1 MFRKLSMCLMALACT
16 GAAYA
21 HDHATHQST
30 TYSIPNPLRPGAKA
44 PYCEAQPETADGC
57 TFHSVAGGTYSAH
70 LSAGPGERWVAIPS
84 DADTVKVQAP
94 AAQGQGYQVIEL
106 KPNPAQNADATVTFD
121 KFSGDAKLI
130 ERRRITVMIH
140 PA

>member
-1 MFRKLSMCLMALACT
+1 MFKSFSIGLLALACS
-16 GAAYA
+16 GAVHAHEHAA
-21 HDHATHQST
+21 HDST

-57 TFHSVAGGTYSAH
+57 TFHSVAGGTYNAH
-70 LSAGPGERWVAIPS
+70 LSAGPGETWVAMPS
-84 DADTVKVQAP
+84 DANTVKVQAGAEQNP
-94 AAQGQGYQVIEL
+94 GYQVIEL
-106 KPNPAQNADATVTFD
+106 TPNPTQNADATVTFD

>member
-1 MFRKLSMCLMALACT
+1 MLKKLSICLLALACS

-21 HDHATHQST
+21 HEHATHEGT

-70 LSAGPGERWVAIPS
+70 LSTGPGEHWVAIPS
-84 DADTVKVQAP
+84 DADTVKVQP
-94 AAQGQGYQVIEL
+94 GAAEGKGYQVIEL
-106 KPNPAQNADATVTFD
+106 KPNPTQNADATVTFD
-121 KFSGDAKLI
+121 KLSGDAKLI
-130 ERRRITVMIH
+130 ERRRVTVMIH